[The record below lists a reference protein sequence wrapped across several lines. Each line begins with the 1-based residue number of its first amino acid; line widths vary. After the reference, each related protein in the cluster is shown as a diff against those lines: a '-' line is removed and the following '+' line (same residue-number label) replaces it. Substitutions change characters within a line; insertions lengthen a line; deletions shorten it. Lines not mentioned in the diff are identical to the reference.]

1 MGPQIGVVF
10 DSATLEAHCII
21 DPTDSAALFD
31 GTHAPPPGMEMVVI
45 PREDIA
51 GMSLPEI
58 AALALDRRTAP

>member
-21 DPTDSAALFD
+21 DPTDSVSLFD
-31 GTHAPPPGMEMVVI
+31 GTHSAPPGMEMVVI
-45 PREDIA
+45 PRAEVA
-51 GMSLPEI
+51 GMSLPDI